1 MFIKYRGDFILNV
14 PVLSLWNRI
23 QGFIAALLSGL
34 IFLIAGIN
42 LPIFGRTILEFLQTT
57 FPGLSGY
64 TQTILNIMM
73 LIASY
78 TGVLVLVAAVLILLG
93 RTAIARVILF
103 FVVSVGI
110 FAFAVPVFTAL
121 FQGANSLEI
130 AINGIS
136 TKYALAAL
144 FALLAKNYAKKV

>member
-1 MFIKYRGDFILNV
+1 MSV

-42 LPIFGRTILEFLQTT
+42 LPIFGQSILETLQTYFPTLDIYTGTIL
-57 FPGLSGY
+57 SV
-64 TQTILNIMM
+64 MM
-73 LIASY
+73 IVASY
-78 TGVLVLVAAVLILLG
+78 TGLIVLVAAVLILIG
-93 RTAIARVILF
+93 RVAIARVILF
-103 FVVSVGI
+103 FTVSVGI
-110 FAFAVPVFTAL
+110 FTFAVPVFIAI
-121 FQGANSLEI
+121 FQGVNSLDI

-144 FALLAKNYAKKV
+144 FALLAKNYAKNA